1 MEIILIVF
9 AVLVLA
15 VAYVVYLYNNLVRS
29 RQLAEEGWSGIDVQ
43 LKRRA
48 DLIPNL
54 VNTLRGYAAHEQNT
68 LDAVITARN
77 RALTVSDSDV
87 AGRAAAEGA
96 LGQALGRLLAL
107 AESYPDLKAS
117 QNFLGMQTAL
127 ETLEREIQMARR
139 YYNGAARELNIRV
152 ETVPS
157 SYVAARFG
165 FTKKAYFEIA
175 DAVDRA
181 LPEVSL

>member
-1 MEIILIVF
+1 MEKLLIVL
-9 AVLVLA
+9 AIPVLA
-15 VAYVVYLYNNLVRS
+15 VVYVIHLYNSLVRS

-54 VNTLRGYAAHEQNT
+54 VNTLRGYAAHERET

-77 RALTVSDSDV
+77 RALSMPEGDV

-96 LGQALGRLLAL
+96 LGQALGKLFAL

-117 QNFLGMQTAL
+117 ENFLGVQASL
-127 ETLEREIQMARR
+127 ETLETEIQMARR
-139 YYNGAARELNIRV
+139 YYNGAARDLNIRI

-157 SYVAARFG
+157 SFVAARFG
-165 FTKKAYFEIA
+165 FIKKTYFEIEDAA
-175 DAVDRA
+175 DRV

>member
-1 MEIILIVF
+1 MKILLIVL
-9 AVLVLA
+9 AILVLA
-15 VAYVVYLYNNLVRS
+15 AGYLIHLYNGLVRA

-54 VNTLRGYAAHEQNT
+54 VNTLRGYATHERDT
-68 LDAVITARN
+68 LDRVIKARN
-77 RALTVSDSDV
+77 HALSVSGGDV
-87 AGRAAAEGA
+87 SGRAAAEGA
-96 LGQALGRLLAL
+96 LGQAIGRLFAL

-117 QNFLGMQTAL
+117 ENFLGMQTSL

-139 YYNGAARELNIRV
+139 YYNGAARELNIRI

-157 SYVAARFG
+157 SLVAARFG

>member
-1 MEIILIVF
+1 MEKLLI
-9 AVLVLA
+9 VLA
-15 VAYVVYLYNNLVRS
+15 VFVMAVVYVIHLYNSLVRS

-54 VNTLRGYAAHEQNT
+54 VNTLRGYAAHERAT
-68 LDAVITARN
+68 LEAVITARN
-77 RALTVSDSDV
+77 HALNVSGSDV

-96 LGQALGRLLAL
+96 LGQALGKLFAL

-117 QNFLGMQTAL
+117 ENLLGLQTSL

-139 YYNGAARELNIRV
+139 YYNGAARDLNIRI
-152 ETVPS
+152 ESVPS
-157 SYVAARFG
+157 SFVAARFG

-175 DAVDRA
+175 DADDRV
-181 LPEVSL
+181 LPEISF